1 MIGQRKSWSGPANPS
16 GARFYAHRAA
26 TKMAVS
32 AHVWGEDIV
41 DKVAQITTTRGPH
54 KFAEWEHCDVAWV
67 AMIDTCASYP
77 YCSSRR
83 PVEDLTRKDWR
94 AGPCY
99 CADSVH
105 PICKGPDLT
114 RQSSRCWV
122 LTICLNGLQMVV

>member
-54 KFAEWEHCDVAWV
+54 KFAEWEHCDAAWV
-67 AMIDTCASYP
+67 AMIDTCAPYP

-83 PVEDLTRKDWR
+83 PVEDLTRKDCVQDR
-94 AGPCY
+94 ATVQTVCTPS
-99 CADSVH
+99 AKAQ
-105 PICKGPDLT
+105 I
-114 RQSSRCWV
+114 RQDKVRDVGC
-122 LTICLNGLQMVV
+122 